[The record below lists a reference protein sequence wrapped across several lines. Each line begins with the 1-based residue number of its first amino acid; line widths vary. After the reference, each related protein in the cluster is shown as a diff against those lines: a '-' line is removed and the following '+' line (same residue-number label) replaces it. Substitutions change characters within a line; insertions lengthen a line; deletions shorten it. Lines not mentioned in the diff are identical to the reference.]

1 MEMWP
6 VIVDVRRSIS
16 PWQALMEFLNMETH
30 AFFLTNTSVYK
41 NITAYTSYECR
52 QSHTSG
58 SNQSHIFPKYKGLT
72 WIILRRGGRHGCVQQ
87 NPVQTRMGQT
97 PEERVLGPG
106 QVRSN
111 SSHQSTRGQISQSRS
126 RRRSWCGESIQSPSP
141 IAIILKRKI

>member
-6 VIVDVRRSIS
+6 VIVGVRRSIS

-52 QSHTSG
+52 
-58 SNQSHIFPKYKGLT
+58 QSHIFPKYKGLT